1 MSIKAMRSS
10 MIGVDQ
16 KYARG
21 VEITFGARE
30 SGRLGKGIADVKFEP
45 FNIFVLKQIS
55 GDQLSGQCPAMKKHL
70 DEPAENGKVVSE
82 MV

>member
-1 MSIKAMRSS
+1 MSIKAVRSS

-45 FNIFVLKQIS
+45 FNIFVLK
-55 GDQLSGQCPAMKKHL
+55 
-70 DEPAENGKVVSE
+70 
-82 MV
+82 